1 MLLGRHS
8 DEGRWEEQFLVIT
21 QLEFWFVTMSD
32 QVYFLHVRWVMVED
46 ALSLEVVISGS
57 FWVEFKANDGEPLT
71 SNQTLGR
78 IRLEGLSGVRQQL
91 EVNWGVTCV
100 GYLNGLVHWFT
111 WTAWWEHHI
120 GLWVHFHHW
129 NKWLWPWWEG
139 MTNHSHVEADWWI
152 DIFVHCIFILRFF
165 DWP

>member
-100 GYLNGLVHWFT
+100 GYLNGLVH
-111 WTAWWEHHI
+111 
-120 GLWVHFHHW
+120 
-129 NKWLWPWWEG
+129 
-139 MTNHSHVEADWWI
+139 
-152 DIFVHCIFILRFF
+152 
-165 DWP
+165 